1 MNIQSGTM
9 TQMMNWRSMNMNNP
23 WSDIAT
29 PTKDFNVRLVSEKHL
44 LKLYWGKDVR
54 GGYLFVI
61 QFSKDITP
69 DKKMLPELSGI
80 RVAVAPAS
88 DCCRMVLLLNATSN
102 WEIFKSLCVDLIY
115 ASENAST
122 HSEAVNII
130 IRRLLRWHEFLKR
143 EKLHLLSPE
152 AIKGLIGEL
161 LFMKNV
167 LAPQFGWA
175 ESISFWNGPLGAP
188 QDFAVYDTAVEVK
201 AQSGSS
207 KPYIQISS
215 LEQMEA
221 QLPDFYLVVNTL
233 ATIEPEHDEA
243 FTLNSLISDIRKEL
257 CSIDDMTRELFESL
271 VFQVGYIQLEQ
282 YDSPS
287 FRCIASKSFFVDEHF
302 PRLMVTN
309 VPSGITKASYQ
320 ISLDS
325 CMPFEKELTFLNG
338 GEDNDN

>member
-1 MNIQSGTM
+1 
-9 TQMMNWRSMNMNNP
+9 MNNP

-29 PTKDFNVRLVSEKHL
+29 PSREFNVRLVSDKHP

-54 GGYLFVI
+54 GGYLFIV
-61 QFSKDITP
+61 QFSKDATP
-69 DKKMLPELSGI
+69 DKKALPELSGI
-80 RVAVAPAS
+80 RVAIAPAP
-88 DCCRMVLLLNATSN
+88 DCCRLVLLLNETPN
-102 WEIFKSLCVDLIY
+102 WELFKSLCVDLIY
-115 ASENAST
+115 ASENASN

-167 LAPQFGWA
+167 LVPQFGWA
-175 ESISFWNGPLGAP
+175 EAMSFWKGPLGAP

-221 QLPDFYLVVNTL
+221 QLPNFYLIVNTL
-233 ATIEPEHDEA
+233 ATIDPEHDEA

-257 CSIDDMTRELFESL
+257 NSTDDMTRELFESL
-271 VFQVGYIQLEQ
+271 IFQVGYIQLEH
-282 YDSPS
+282 YDTPS
-287 FRCIASKSFFVDEHF
+287 YRCVASRSFEVCDNF
-302 PRLMVTN
+302 PRLMVSN

-325 CMPFEKELTFLNG
+325 CLPFETELTFLNNG
-338 GEDNDN
+338 GNNEN

>member
-1 MNIQSGTM
+1 
-9 TQMMNWRSMNMNNP
+9 MNNP

-29 PTKDFNVRLVSEKHL
+29 PTREFNVRLVSDKHP

-54 GGYLFVI
+54 GGYLFIV
-61 QFSKDITP
+61 QFSKDATP

-80 RVAVAPAS
+80 RVAVAPAP
-88 DCCRMVLLLNATSN
+88 DCCRLVLLLNETPN
-102 WEIFKSLCVDLIY
+102 WELFKSLCVDLIY
-115 ASENAST
+115 ASENASS

-161 LFMKNV
+161 LFIKNT

-175 ESISFWNGPLGAP
+175 EAMSFWTGPLGAP

-221 QLPDFYLVVNTL
+221 QLPSFYLIVNTL

-243 FTLNSLISDIRKEL
+243 FTLNSLIADIRNEL
-257 CSIDDMTRELFESL
+257 SSTDDMTRELFESL
-271 VFQVGYIQLEQ
+271 IFQVGYIQLEQ
-282 YDSPS
+282 YDTPSYRCVASRS
-287 FRCIASKSFFVDEHF
+287 FRVSDDF
-302 PRLMVTN
+302 PRLMVSN
-309 VPSGITKASYQ
+309 VPSGITKANYQ

-325 CMPFEKELTFLNG
+325 CMPFEKELTFLNRG
-338 GEDNDN
+338 DE

>member
-1 MNIQSGTM
+1 
-9 TQMMNWRSMNMNNP
+9 MNNP

-29 PTKDFNVRLVSEKHL
+29 PSREFNVRLVSDKHP

-54 GGYLFVI
+54 GGYLFIV
-61 QFSKDITP
+61 QFSKDATP
-69 DKKMLPELSGI
+69 DKKALPELSGI
-80 RVAVAPAS
+80 RVAIAPAP
-88 DCCRMVLLLNATSN
+88 DCCRLVLLLNETPN
-102 WEIFKSLCVDLIY
+102 WELFKSLCVDLIY
-115 ASENAST
+115 ASENASN

-167 LAPQFGWA
+167 LVPQFGWA
-175 ESISFWNGPLGAP
+175 EAMSFWKGPLGAP

-221 QLPDFYLVVNTL
+221 QLPNFYLIVNTL
-233 ATIEPEHDEA
+233 ATIDPEHDEA

-257 CSIDDMTRELFESL
+257 NSTDDMTRELFESL
-271 VFQVGYIQLEQ
+271 IFQVGYIQLEH
-282 YDSPS
+282 YDTPS
-287 FRCIASKSFFVDEHF
+287 YRCVASRSFEVCDNF
-302 PRLMVTN
+302 PRLMVSN
-309 VPSGITKASYQ
+309 VASGITKASYQ

-325 CMPFEKELTFLNG
+325 CMPFEKELTFLSEG
-338 GEDNDN
+338 DCHDN

>member
-1 MNIQSGTM
+1 
-9 TQMMNWRSMNMNNP
+9 MNNP

-29 PTKDFNVRLVSEKHL
+29 PTREFNVRLVSDKHP

-54 GGYLFVI
+54 GGYLFIV
-61 QFSKDITP
+61 QFSKDATP

-80 RVAVAPAS
+80 RVAVAPAT
-88 DCCRMVLLLNATSN
+88 DCCRLVLLLNETPN
-102 WEIFKSLCVDLIY
+102 WELFKSLCVDLIY
-115 ASENAST
+115 ASENASS

-161 LFMKNV
+161 LFIKNT

-175 ESISFWNGPLGAP
+175 EAMSFWKGPLGAP
-188 QDFAVYDTAVEVK
+188 QDFAVHDTAVEVK

-221 QLPDFYLVVNTL
+221 QLPSFYLIVNTL
-233 ATIEPEHDEA
+233 ATIDPEHDEA
-243 FTLNSLISDIRKEL
+243 FTLNSLIADIRNEL
-257 CSIDDMTRELFESL
+257 SSTDDMTRELFESL
-271 VFQVGYIQLEQ
+271 IFQVGYIQLEQ

-287 FRCIASKSFFVDEHF
+287 YRCVASRSFCVSDDF
-302 PRLMVTN
+302 PRLMVSN
-309 VPSGITKASYQ
+309 VPSGITKANYQ

-325 CMPFEKELTFLNG
+325 CMPFEKELTFLNRG
-338 GEDNDN
+338 DE

>member
-1 MNIQSGTM
+1 
-9 TQMMNWRSMNMNNP
+9 MNNP

-29 PTKDFNVRLVSEKHL
+29 PSREFNVRLVSDKHP

-54 GGYLFVI
+54 GGYLFIV
-61 QFSKDITP
+61 QFSKEATP

-80 RVAVAPAS
+80 RVAIAPAP
-88 DCCRMVLLLNATSN
+88 DCCRLVLLLNETPN
-102 WEIFKSLCVDLIY
+102 WELFKSLCVDLIY
-115 ASENAST
+115 ASENSSN

-167 LAPQFGWA
+167 LVPQFGWS
-175 ESISFWNGPLGAP
+175 ESISFWKGPLGAP

-221 QLPDFYLVVNTL
+221 QLPDFYLIVNTL
-233 ATIEPEHDEA
+233 ATIDPEHEEA
-243 FTLNSLISDIRKEL
+243 FSLNTLIADIRNEL
-257 CSIDDMTRELFESL
+257 SVTDDMTRELFESL
-271 VFQVGYIQLEQ
+271 IFQVGYIQLEH
-282 YDSPS
+282 YDTPS
-287 FRCIASKSFFVDEHF
+287 YRCVASRTFYVSDEF
-302 PRLMVTN
+302 PRLMVGN
-309 VPSGITKASYQ
+309 VPNGITKASYQ

-325 CMPFEKELTFLNG
+325 CMPFEKELIFSQTG
-338 GEDNDN
+338 GEQ